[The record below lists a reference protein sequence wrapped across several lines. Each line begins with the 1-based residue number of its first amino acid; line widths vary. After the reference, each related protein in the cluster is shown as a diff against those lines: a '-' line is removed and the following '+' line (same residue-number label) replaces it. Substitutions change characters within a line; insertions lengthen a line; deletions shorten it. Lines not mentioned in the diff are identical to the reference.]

1 MLKTDPRYEAYVSIL
16 KAHLIPA
23 MGCTEPIA
31 IAYAAAVARR
41 ALGELPEKVQVLVS
55 GNIIKN
61 AKSVTVPNTAGRKE
75 QAIFRRSSSKSSP
88 SDEVRSPH

>member
-1 MLKTDPRYEAYVSIL
+1 MQKTDPRYPCYTAIL
-16 KAHLIPA
+16 HAHLRPA

-41 ALGELPEKVQVLVS
+41 ALGRLPEKAHVWVS

-61 AKSVTVPNTAGRKE
+61 AMAVTVPNTDEIGR
-75 QAIFRRSSSKSSP
+75 AH
-88 SDEVRSPH
+88 V